1 MHPKLISN
9 SQYVWYSLFFIFLWS
24 YYIFVWWNDVRR
36 LRRGKNIGF
45 LRYNLLIFSDFVL
58 NFNNFNLDFLIPH
71 CFVKYLIPDFLRGK
85 IPDPWFFRGSNTWS
99 LMPVHPPIK
108 TEKRCFYC
116 EFEIYFYCSL
126 DIWSSMLLLLCMQTN
141 CRQQQIN
148 LCFFKDII
156 QSSPWQQFLF
166 SYMHP
171 KWHYLHDPIKMN
183 TNALSTT
190 MLINIICL
198 DFKIKYKQYLTM
210 CTISKHNITQ
220 WVKVNDPF
228 SPHGL

>member
-1 MHPKLISN
+1 MLPPRMHL
-9 SQYVWYSLFFIFLWS
+9 
-24 YYIFVWWNDVRR
+24 
-36 LRRGKNIGF
+36 
-45 LRYNLLIFSDFVL
+45 
-58 NFNNFNLDFLIPH
+58 
-71 CFVKYLIPDFLRGK
+71 
-85 IPDPWFFRGSNTWS
+85 
-99 LMPVHPPIK
+99 IK

-190 MLINIICL
+190 MPINIICL
-198 DFKIKYKQYLTM
+198 NFKIKYKQYLAM

-220 WVKVNDPF
+220 WVKVNFLHTDYSCSNHCDMHDVTFIIDHELGHTWPHLVQF
-228 SPHGL
+228 SPLDFAVCIPYMTVNFAHLANDTSQLTYRDCFIGLTL